1 MPRGLFSPRNFH
13 LKIVLVLSTTTTY
26 LIEIRLQIMHLLALL
41 QQARPV
47 LLLELLLPQQEAHVG
62 AGGMRLGV
70 LDIDLAVELELDV
83 IGGFFGF
90 AVAGEDK
97 AVGFQIDGGLFGIS
111 RADGEGD
118 VVPLRVAGGRA
129 LSPEN

>member
-1 MPRGLFSPRNFH
+1 MAKGPFFSTQ
-13 LKIVLVLSTTTTY
+13 LSLETCVESFDNGTY
-26 LIEIRLQIMHLLALL
+26 LIEIRLQIMHPLALL

-47 LLLELLLPQQEAHVG
+47 LLLELLLPQQEAHIG

-83 IGGFFGF
+83 VGGFFGF
-90 AVAGEDK
+90 AVAGEGK
-97 AVGFQIDGGLFGIS
+97 AVGFQIDGGLFGIR

-118 VVPLRVAGGRA
+118 VVLLGLAGGRA